1 MLDVNGGEREENEGC
16 SEPVYGGLQLRSH
29 VLATGIGTL
38 HFSAYMVNDTEHLE
52 HQFLLVGLWFDAL
65 TFLRSFNHVC
75 QDVCVYAQYFGLQV
89 TKIHPL
95 C

>member
-1 MLDVNGGEREENEGC
+1 MLDVNGGEREENERC

-65 TFLRSFNHVC
+65 TFPVATRRNRRLT
-75 QDVCVYAQYFGLQV
+75 YAAVPGPFHNQ
-89 TKIHPL
+89 
-95 C
+95 